1 MKARTITAIGLVIV
15 LVAGSLAL
23 ILGIPA
29 GLLVGAVSNRLEA
42 AVGYR
47 LDVPG
52 GATLT
57 FWPQLTFLAR
67 DVRVSRPGDT
77 GSIDRFTAQSLRLSL
92 KSVSVFSG
100 RPHITEIALVHP
112 VLRQELQRER
122 AARPAGRPAAGSG
135 ASAARTAALPIID
148 RIVVTDGTVVLTNPS
163 NGVES
168 RIERIELAAS
178 IAGQEDQLDARARWD
193 DHPVRL
199 SLHAFALAD
208 GLAGQS
214 VPIDFV
220 FDAPDLPQSIAG
232 VANIRLKAGLLA
244 INGLTGTI
252 GQDRFNGW
260 ATVDLTSKPFVEA
273 DFDLKRLN
281 FTVGSVSAT
290 SAGNSAAD
298 ANRTARS
305 SAQDPQWS
313 NQDVRVDGLNFVDAD
328 IRVSAAQL
336 TINTFHVAP
345 VLMQATLRGGIVQM
359 ALSTTG
365 FYGGHAE
372 GRLELDASRA
382 LATSSAHIDLNGVR
396 ALPLLL
402 DVADFRALDGRMRA
416 AIDLRATGASERAA
430 ISTLNGSI
438 DFVVEDGEVR
448 GINVAKMVRT
458 LRSMTLSGWHEAP
471 TEKTDFTQ
479 LTALFRIKDGQAST
493 QDLQLAGPLVRV
505 SGTGSADL
513 INRTLEFRLD
523 PKLVMSLQGEGG
535 ATDMAGLGVPVMIQG
550 AWSDPHIY
558 PDIAGIL
565 ENPDAAY
572 ARLRALGQ
580 GLLSQEHGSTVDAI
594 RPGLGT
600 HPDASKSDR
609 RDGRTSPSASKH
621 SGGKD
626 PEDLGWEILHNFLGR

>member
-1 MKARTITAIGLVIV
+1 MKARTITAVGLVIV

-29 GLLVGAVSNRLEA
+29 GLLVGAISNRLEA

-52 GATLT
+52 GTTLT
-57 FWPQLTFLAR
+57 FWPQLTFVAR

-92 KSVSVFSG
+92 KAVSVFSG

-112 VLRQELQRER
+112 VLRQELQREH
-122 AARPAGRPAAGSG
+122 AARPAGRPPAGSG
-135 ASAARTAALPIID
+135 ASAAGTAALPIID

-168 RIERIELAAS
+168 RI
-178 IAGQEDQLDARARWD
+178 
-193 DHPVRL
+193 
-199 SLHAFALAD
+199 
-208 GLAGQS
+208 
-214 VPIDFV
+214 
-220 FDAPDLPQSIAG
+220 
-232 VANIRLKAGLLA
+232 
-244 INGLTGTI
+244 
-252 GQDRFNGW
+252 
-260 ATVDLTSKPFVEA
+260 
-273 DFDLKRLN
+273 
-281 FTVGSVSAT
+281 
-290 SAGNSAAD
+290 
-298 ANRTARS
+298 
-305 SAQDPQWS
+305 
-313 NQDVRVDGLNFVDAD
+313 
-328 IRVSAAQL
+328 
-336 TINTFHVAP
+336 
-345 VLMQATLRGGIVQM
+345 QM

-430 ISTLNGSI
+430 ISTLNMSI
-438 DFVVEDGEVR
+438 DFVVEDGDVR
-448 GINVAKMVRT
+448 GINIAKMVRT
-458 LRSMTLSGWHEAP
+458 LMAMTLSGWQEAP

-513 INRTLEFRLD
+513 INRTLQFRLD
-523 PKLVMSLQGEGG
+523 PKLVMSLQGQGG
-535 ATDMAGLGVPVMIQG
+535 GTDMAGLGVPVMIQG